1 MNRRKK
7 KKIES
12 AELARRRVRDSMD
25 TQVEETKKS
34 ETYPAHSDV
43 QNLDNLFNSEEVDD
57 LFSFEKTNEQ
67 PVQKESNLDLF
78 DDVAQDTNITEDSF
92 KTDDSIDVGFNNLY
106 KDSEEQDVESD
117 LEQSVEQESEELDLG
132 QSKEQDLTQ
141 SEEITEQQETEHIDS
156 SKIANSKTL
165 FMAMQVFDSAEENF
179 DLDNVDGQ
187 MIFDTDDESTYD
199 LGMKAKEIVQKEPSY
214 DESIFDSSEM

>member
-106 KDSEEQDVESD
+106 KDSEGQDVESD
-117 LEQSVEQESEELDLG
+117 LEQSVEQGSEEPDLG